1 VTPDEAVVAVFTA
14 LDAAAIP
21 YMLVGS
27 LASNFHGIPRSTR
40 DADFIVELA
49 THSLQRLE
57 AHLPPGLTL
66 ERQGAFEAVTG
77 TMRYLIV
84 LAGSPFVCELFVLSD
99 DAHDRERFARR
110 QSARVLTHGAYVAS
124 AEDMIVTKL
133 RWAVGGRR
141 GKDRDDIRNMIAVRG
156 PELDWAYVDRWALA
170 HATAPLL
177 AEIKASL

>member
-1 VTPDEAVVAVFTA
+1 MAVFAA

-40 DADFIVELA
+40 DADFVVELA
-49 THSLQRLE
+49 TDSLQRLE
-57 AHLPPGLTL
+57 ASLPYGLTL

-77 TMRYLIV
+77 TTRYLIV

-110 QSARVLTHGAYVAS
+110 QPARVFTHAAFVAS

-133 RWAVGGRR
+133 RWALGADR
-141 GKDRDDIRNMIAVRG
+141 GKDRDDIRNMLAVRG
-156 PELDWAYVDRWALA
+156 PELDWAYIDRWAVA
-170 HATAPLL
+170 HGTAPLL
-177 AEIKASL
+177 AEIKASLRP